1 MELKQT
7 TTRAPEGAN
16 NCGDDDNDIYCESGD
31 SELISSDADVDD
43 NEGGS
48 ARLQA
53 GGVLRR
59 AKPNWPEPDLGQ
71 PAAAGPPPRAL

>member
-1 MELKQT
+1 MVIMT
-7 TTRAPEGAN
+7 MMTNVIMIVRAV
-16 NCGDDDNDIYCESGD
+16 
-31 SELISSDADVDD
+31 ISSDADVDD